1 VSLRRR
7 ADPLE
12 RAVDSLR
19 EDFPGKSRSW
29 IKRALL
35 RLGDV
40 REVRENLYLV
50 YGRRELGD
58 WKPLYQVWFSEREG
72 RWLCTCYLSAF
83 GFRRRCE
90 ICTHIAAVMLY
101 RRYKKALE
109 KLENRRVYV
118 VEAEVECHGRLEA
131 NGELYVKPLAEAG
144 VGVVDLTFFASPRY
158 RVVVISETRR
168 ITIKCSGNVI
178 YETEGEEVPLAVA
191 RFLVERLYEGKE

>member
-12 RAVDSLR
+12 RAVDSLSKT
-19 EDFPGKSRSW
+19 FPGKSRSW

-40 REVRENLYLV
+40 KEVRENLYLV

-58 WKPLYQVWFSEREG
+58 WKPLYQVWFSEGEG

-83 GFRRRCE
+83 GFRRRRE

-101 RRYKKALE
+101 RRYRKALQR
-109 KLENRRVYV
+109 LEDKRVYV
-118 VEAEVECHGRLEA
+118 VETEVECRGRLEA
-131 NGELYVKPLAEAG
+131 DGELYVKPLVEKSGKTAK
-144 VGVVDLTFFASPRY
+144 LTSFVSPRY
-158 RVVVISETRR
+158 RLVVVSTHRR
-168 ITIKCSGNVI
+168 VTVKCSGHVVL
-178 YETEGEEVPLAVA
+178 EAEGEEVPLAVA
-191 RFLVERLYEGKE
+191 KFIVERLYEGEE

>member
-12 RAVDSLR
+12 RAVDSLSKT
-19 EDFPGKSRSW
+19 FPGKSRSW

-50 YGRRELGD
+50 QGRRELGD

-83 GFRRRCE
+83 GFRRRRE

-101 RRYKKALE
+101 RRYRKALE
-109 KLENRRVYV
+109 RLENRLVYV
-118 VEAEVECHGRLEA
+118 VEAEVECRGRLEA
-131 NGELYVKPLAEAG
+131 DGELYVRSLVEKSGKTAK
-144 VGVVDLTFFASPRY
+144 LTSFVSPRY
-158 RVVVISETRR
+158 RIVVVSAHRR
-168 ITIKCSGNVI
+168 IAVKCSGHVI
-178 YETEGEEVPLAVA
+178 YEAEGEEVPLAVA
-191 RFLVERLYEGKE
+191 RFLVEKLYEGEE

>member
-7 ADPLE
+7 VDPLE
-12 RAVDSLR
+12 RAVDSLSKT
-19 EDFPGKSRSW
+19 FSGKSRSW

-72 RWLCTCYLSAF
+72 RWFCTCYLSAF
-83 GFRRRCE
+83 GFRRRRE

-101 RRYKKALE
+101 RRYRKTLQQ
-109 KLENRRVYV
+109 LENKRVYV
-118 VEAEVECHGRLEA
+118 VEAEVECRGKLEA
-131 NGELYVKPLAEAG
+131 DGELHAKPLVEKSGKTAK
-144 VGVVDLTFFASPRY
+144 LTSFASPKY
-158 RVVVISETRR
+158 RIVVISTHRR
-168 ITIKCSGNVI
+168 ITVKCSGHVI
-178 YETEGEEVPLAVA
+178 YEAEGEEVPLAVA
-191 RFLVERLYEGKE
+191 KLLVEKLYEGEE

>member
-1 VSLRRR
+1 MSLRRR

-12 RAVDSLR
+12 RAVESLR

-72 RWLCTCYLSAF
+72 RWYCTCYLSAF
-83 GFRRRCE
+83 GFRRRRE

-109 KLENRRVYV
+109 KLENGRVYV
-118 VEAEVECHGRLEA
+118 VEAEVECSGRLEA
-131 NGELYVKPLAEAG
+131 NGELYAKPLVEKSGKTAK
-144 VGVVDLTFFASPRY
+144 LTSFASPKY
-158 RVVVISETRR
+158 RIVVVSTHRR
-168 ITIKCSGNVI
+168 ITVKCSGRVVL
-178 YETEGEEVPLAVA
+178 EAEGEEVSFAVA
-191 RFLVERLYEGKE
+191 KFIVERLYEGEE

>member
-1 VSLRRR
+1 VSLRRW

-12 RAVDSLR
+12 RAVDSLSKT
-19 EDFPGKSRSW
+19 FPGKSRSW

-58 WKPLYQVWFSEREG
+58 WKPLYQVWFSEGEG

-83 GFRRRCE
+83 GFRRRRE

-101 RRYKKALE
+101 RRYKKALQ

-118 VEAEVECHGRLEA
+118 VEAEVECRGRLEA
-131 NGELYVKPLAEAG
+131 DGELYVKPLVEKSGGTAK
-144 VGVVDLTFFASPRY
+144 LTSFVSPRY
-158 RVVVISETRR
+158 RIVVVSTHRR
-168 ITIKCSGNVI
+168 ITVKCSGHVI
-178 YETEGEEVPLAVA
+178 YEAEGEEVPLAVA
-191 RFLVERLYEGKE
+191 RFLVERLYEGEE